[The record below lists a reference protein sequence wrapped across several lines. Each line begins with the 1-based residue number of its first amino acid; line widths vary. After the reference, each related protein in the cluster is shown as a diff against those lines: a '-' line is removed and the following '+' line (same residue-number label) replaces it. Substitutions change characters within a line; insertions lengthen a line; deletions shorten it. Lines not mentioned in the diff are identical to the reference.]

1 MYILTRKKVKKMQ
14 IALILAL
21 LILVFVIVR
30 QQNYISQMDDK
41 VFTALKVTCETL
53 DLIKKDSTI
62 EEILELSKKSKN
74 KEM

>member
-14 IALILAL
+14 IA

-41 VFTALKVTCETL
+41 VFKALKVTCETL

>member
-14 IALILAL
+14 IA

-62 EEILELSKKSKN
+62 EEISQ
-74 KEM
+74 